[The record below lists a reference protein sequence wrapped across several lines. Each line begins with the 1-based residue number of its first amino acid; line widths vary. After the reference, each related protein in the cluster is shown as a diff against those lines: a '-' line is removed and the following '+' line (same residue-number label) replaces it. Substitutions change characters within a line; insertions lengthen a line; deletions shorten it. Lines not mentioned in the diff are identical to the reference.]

1 MNTMSQKKPLP
12 PVIIIGMHRS
22 GTSMIANMLDELGLF
37 SGTRKD
43 LNHEA
48 MFFQKL
54 NDWIFH
60 QCGTTWDHPASIQY
74 LMGNRDVRAMVENY
88 TRYSLRTPRSIG
100 YLGWKRYAQYLNISH
115 LDIPWGW
122 KDPRNTYTLPIWMD
136 LFPGARVI
144 HIYRHGVD
152 VANSLKVRQDK
163 VLAHEKAIYQKRRLF
178 YFLIPKRSPF
188 THSVRCSS
196 LDGGFSLWEEY
207 LREARNHLSELGER
221 AMEIKYEDFILNPH
235 DSLKALAAFCCLP
248 ADNATVEALAGT
260 VLKGRVYAYRSN
272 PELKAFA
279 DTVAERLRE
288 NGY

>member
-1 MNTMSQKKPLP
+1 MMSISKKQPLP

-43 LNHEA
+43 RNHEA
-48 MFFQKL
+48 MFFQEL
-54 NDWIFH
+54 NDWIFR
-60 QCGTTWDHPASIQY
+60 QCGSAWDHPASIQY
-74 LMGNRDVRAMVENY
+74 LIGNREVRAMVENY

-100 YLGWKRYAQYLNISH
+100 YLGWKMYARHLNISH

-122 KDPRNTYTLPIWMD
+122 KDPRNTYTLPIWLD

-152 VANSLKVRQDK
+152 VANSLKVRQDR

-196 LDGGFSLWEEY
+196 LEGGFSLWEEY
-207 LREARNHLSELGER
+207 LREARKHLSELGER
-221 AMEIKYEDFILNPH
+221 ALEIKYEDFILNPQ
-235 DSLKALAAFCCLP
+235 DSLKTLAAFCCLP
-248 ADNATVEALAGT
+248 HDNATVEALAGT
-260 VLKGRVYAYRSN
+260 VLKGRVYAYRTN

-279 DTVAERLRE
+279 DTVAARLRG